1 MIRSDFLL
9 NNSIKKLKSDSKITC
24 PVQVFAAT
32 EDDEVPLDTIYQW
45 QDACEEEIAINII
58 EGNHF
63 FVHNER
69 AVLIIRGK
77 IYALLSALPNLQQFS
92 KVIKLIESTEDEIN
106 CKQLI

>member
-1 MIRSDFLL
+1 M
-9 NNSIKKLKSDSKITC
+9 
-24 PVQVFAAT
+24 FAAT